1 MGETRQSSAS
11 PSQSR
16 GRAAD
21 QPDRRE
27 DRAQSLGEDAGARAS
42 RVAGEAKDK
51 AWDAAEGGR
60 EQIAEKLDDLA
71 GAVQR
76 SGEVLEHDQE
86 WLAGFVERGAGEL
99 GSLAATVRSN
109 DLRGLLGKLQSL
121 ARNQPVLFAGAAM
134 AAGFASARLGKAAM
148 AAVEERSDGH
158 E

>member
-1 MGETRQSSAS
+1 MDEKYPSSTS
-11 PSQSR
+11 PDQGTAQEAAKDVASR
-16 GRAAD
+16 G
-21 QPDRRE
+21 
-27 DRAQSLGEDAGARAS
+27 ARL
-42 RVAGEAKDK
+42 AGEAKDK

-71 GAVQR
+71 GAVHR
-76 SGEVLEHDQE
+76 SGEALEHDQE
-86 WLAGFVERGAGEL
+86 WLAGFVERGADEL

-148 AAVEERSDGH
+148 AAGEESGDGH